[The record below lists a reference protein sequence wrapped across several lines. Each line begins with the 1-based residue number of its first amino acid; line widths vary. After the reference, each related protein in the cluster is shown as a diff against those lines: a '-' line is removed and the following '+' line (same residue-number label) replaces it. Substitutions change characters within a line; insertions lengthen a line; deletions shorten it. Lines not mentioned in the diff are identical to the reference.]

1 MELDFFAHSEIL
13 APFFFLIG
21 MQLRNETTHIK
32 EILLPS
38 FAALGGMILPA
49 VIFVLVSQD
58 PDIKT
63 GWPLVMPTDIA
74 LVILVLLAL
83 GNKASKEIKTF
94 LLALAVADD
103 LLSIVVIGFKYS
115 GVLKISEVLASI
127 GAVLLGA
134 LIGRV
139 PFEKAFVRAVNF
151 LILPIYVF
159 ANVYPTIKEGFE
171 FESSLGNSIILARVI
186 GKILGITALALLGQR
201 LFKTKL
207 KISKRELIAGSALA
221 GMGLAVSIMIANLS
235 FNQELLLNQAKSGL
249 LLAAV
254 LSAVVGSFILIFGKD
269 SKRFKA
275 GRS

>member
-1 MELDFFAHSEIL
+1 
-13 APFFFLIG
+13 
-21 MQLRNETTHIK
+21 
-32 EILLPS
+32 LLPS

-49 VIFVLVSQD
+49 LIFVLVSQD

-83 GNKASKEIKTF
+83 GNKASKELKTF

-127 GAVLLGA
+127 GAVLLGV

-139 PFEKAFVRAVNF
+139 PFEKAFVQVVNF

-235 FNQELLLNQAKSGL
+235 FAQDFLLNQAKSGL

-254 LSAVVGSFILIFGKD
+254 LSALIGSFILIFGKNP
-269 SKRFKA
+269 KQA
-275 GRS
+275 GAK

>member
-74 LVILVLLAL
+74 LVILLLLAL

-235 FNQELLLNQAKSGL
+235 FNQELLLNQSKSGL

-254 LSAVVGSFILIFGKD
+254 LSALIGSFILIFGKD
-269 SKRFKA
+269 SKQA
-275 GRS
+275 GAK

>member
-1 MELDFFAHSEIL
+1 MELDFFSHSEIL

-49 VIFVLVSQD
+49 LIFVLVSQD

-83 GNKASKEIKTF
+83 GKKASKELKTF

-151 LILPIYVF
+151 FILPIYVF
-159 ANVYPTIKEGFE
+159 ANVYPTIMEGFE

-186 GKILGITALALLGQR
+186 GKILGITLLALIGQQI
-201 LFKTKL
+201 FKTKL
-207 KISKRELIAGSALA
+207 KISNRELIAGSALA

-235 FNQELLLNQAKSGL
+235 FTKDFLLNQAKSGL

-254 LSAVVGSFILIFGKD
+254 LSALIGSFILIFGKD
-269 SKRFKA
+269 SRQA
-275 GRS
+275 GA

>member
-49 VIFVLVSQD
+49 LIFVLVSQD

-83 GNKASKEIKTF
+83 GNKASKELKTF

-159 ANVYPTIKEGFE
+159 ANVYPTIKVGFE

-235 FNQELLLNQAKSGL
+235 FTQDFLLNQAKSGL

-254 LSAVVGSFILIFGKD
+254 LSALIGSFILIFGKD
-269 SKRFKA
+269 PKQA
-275 GRS
+275 GAK

>member
-21 MQLRNETTHIK
+21 MQLRNETSHIK

-38 FAALGGMILPA
+38 FAALGGMIFPA
-49 VIFVLVSQD
+49 LIFVLVSQD
-58 PDIKT
+58 PEVKN

-83 GNKASKEIKTF
+83 GNKASKELKTF

-115 GVLKISEVLASI
+115 GVLKVSEVLASI

-134 LIGRV
+134 LVARV
-139 PFEKAFVRAVNF
+139 PFEKVFIRVVNF
-151 LILPIYVF
+151 LILPTYVI
-159 ANVYPTIKEGFE
+159 ANVYPTIRQGFE
-171 FESSLGNSIILARVI
+171 IESSLGNSIILARVI
-186 GKILGITALALLGQR
+186 GKIIGITALALIGQH

-207 KISKRELIAGSALA
+207 KINKRELIAGSALA

-254 LSAVVGSFILIFGKD
+254 LSAVAGSFILIFGKN
-269 SKRFKA
+269 SNQA
-275 GRS
+275 GAK

>member
-38 FAALGGMILPA
+38 FAAIGGMIFPA
-49 VIFVLVSQD
+49 LIFVLVSQD
-58 PDIKT
+58 PEVKN

-83 GNKASKEIKTF
+83 GNKASKELKTF

-115 GVLKISEVLASI
+115 GVLKVSEVLASI

-134 LIGRV
+134 LVGRV
-139 PFEKAFVRAVNF
+139 PFEKVFIRVVNF
-151 LILPIYVF
+151 LILPTYVF
-159 ANVYPTIKEGFE
+159 ANVYPTIRQGFE
-171 FESSLGNSIILARVI
+171 IESSLGNSIILARVI
-186 GKILGITALALLGQR
+186 GKIIGITALTLIGQY

-207 KISKRELIAGSALA
+207 KITKRELIAGSALA

-254 LSAVVGSFILIFGKD
+254 LSALIGSFILIFGKD
-269 SKRFKA
+269 SKLA
-275 GRS
+275 GAK

>member
-49 VIFVLVSQD
+49 LIFVLVSQD
-58 PDIKT
+58 PVIKT

-83 GNKASKEIKTF
+83 GNKASKELKTF

-139 PFEKAFVRAVNF
+139 PFEKAFVQVVNF

-207 KISKRELIAGSALA
+207 RISKRELIAGSALA

-235 FNQELLLNQAKSGL
+235 FTQDFLLNQAKSGL

-254 LSAVVGSFILIFGKD
+254 LSALIGSSILIYGKD
-269 SKRFKA
+269 SKQTGAK
-275 GRS
+275 

>member
-21 MQLRNETTHIK
+21 TQLRNETKHIK

-49 VIFVLVSQD
+49 LIFVLVSQD

-83 GNKASKEIKTF
+83 GNKASKELKTF

-127 GAVLLGA
+127 GAVLLGV

-139 PFEKAFVRAVNF
+139 PFEKAFVKVVNF

-235 FNQELLLNQAKSGL
+235 FTQDFLLNQAKSGL

-254 LSAVVGSFILIFGKD
+254 LSALIGSFILIFGKD
-269 SKRFKA
+269 PKQA
-275 GRS
+275 GAK

>member
-21 MQLRNETTHIK
+21 MQLRKETTHIK

-49 VIFVLVSQD
+49 LIFVLVSQD

-63 GWPLVMPTDIA
+63 GWPVVMPTDIA

-83 GNKASKEIKTF
+83 GNKASKELKTF
-94 LLALAVADD
+94 LLAVAVADD

-186 GKILGITALALLGQR
+186 GKILGITALTLLGQH

-235 FNQELLLNQAKSGL
+235 FTQDFLLNQAKSGL

-254 LSAVVGSFILIFGKD
+254 LSALIGSFILMFGKD
-269 SKRFKA
+269 PKQA
-275 GRS
+275 GAN

>member
-49 VIFVLVSQD
+49 LIFVLVSQD
-58 PDIKT
+58 PVIKT

-83 GNKASKEIKTF
+83 GNKASKELKTF

-235 FNQELLLNQAKSGL
+235 FTQDFLLNQAKSGL

-254 LSAVVGSFILIFGKD
+254 LSALIGSFILMFGKD
-269 SKRFKA
+269 PKQA
-275 GRS
+275 GAK

>member
-1 MELDFFAHSEIL
+1 MELDFFAHSQIL

-49 VIFVLVSQD
+49 LIFIAVSQD
-58 PDIKT
+58 PELKN

-83 GNKASKEIKTF
+83 GNKASNELKTF

-103 LLSIVVIGFKYS
+103 LLSILVIGFKYS

-134 LIGRV
+134 LIGRA

-151 LILPIYVF
+151 FILPIYVF

-186 GKILGITALALLGQR
+186 GKILGITALALIGQQ

-207 KISKRELIAGSALA
+207 KISNRELIAGSALA

-235 FNQELLLNQAKSGL
+235 FTQDLLLNQAKSGL

-254 LSAVVGSFILIFGKD
+254 LSAVIGTLLLIFGKV
-269 SKRFKA
+269 SKQEGAK
-275 GRS
+275 

>member
-49 VIFVLVSQD
+49 LIFVLVSQD

-83 GNKASKEIKTF
+83 GNKASKELKTF

-151 LILPIYVF
+151 FILPIYVF

-186 GKILGITALALLGQR
+186 GKILGIAALALIGQQI
-201 LFKTKL
+201 FKTKL
-207 KISKRELIAGSALA
+207 KISNRELIAGSALA

-235 FNQELLLNQAKSGL
+235 FTQDLLLNQAKSGL

-254 LSAVVGSFILIFGKD
+254 LSAVIGTLILIFGKD
-269 SKRFKA
+269 SKQA
-275 GRS
+275 GA

>member
-38 FAALGGMILPA
+38 FAALGGMIFPA
-49 VIFVLVSQD
+49 LIFILVSQD
-58 PDIKT
+58 PEVKN

-83 GNKASKEIKTF
+83 GNKASKELKTF

-115 GVLKISEVLASI
+115 GVLKVSEVLASI

-134 LIGRV
+134 LVGRV
-139 PFEKAFVRAVNF
+139 PFEKVFIRVVNF
-151 LILPIYVF
+151 LILPTYVI
-159 ANVYPTIKEGFE
+159 ANVYPTIRQGFE
-171 FESSLGNSIILARVI
+171 IESSLGNSIILARVI
-186 GKILGITALALLGQR
+186 GKIIGITALALIGQY

-207 KISKRELIAGSALA
+207 KINKRELIAGSALA

-254 LSAVVGSFILIFGKD
+254 LSAVVGSFILIFGKN
-269 SKRFKA
+269 SKQA
-275 GRS
+275 GAK

>member
-49 VIFVLVSQD
+49 LIFVLVSQD
-58 PDIKT
+58 PVIKT

-83 GNKASKEIKTF
+83 GNKASKELKTF

-171 FESSLGNSIILARVI
+171 FESNLGNSIILARVI
-186 GKILGITALALLGQR
+186 GKILGITALALLGQH

-207 KISKRELIAGSALA
+207 RISKRELIAGSALA

-235 FNQELLLNQAKSGL
+235 FTQDFLLNQAKSGL

-254 LSAVVGSFILIFGKD
+254 LSALIGSFILMFGKD
-269 SKRFKA
+269 PKQA
-275 GRS
+275 GAK

>member
-21 MQLRNETTHIK
+21 MQLRNETSHIK

-38 FAALGGMILPA
+38 FAALGGMIFPA
-49 VIFVLVSQD
+49 LIFVLVSQD
-58 PDIKT
+58 PEVRN

-83 GNKASKEIKTF
+83 GNKASKELKTF

-115 GVLKISEVLASI
+115 GVLKVSEVLASI

-134 LIGRV
+134 LVGRV
-139 PFEKAFVRAVNF
+139 PFEKVFIRVVNF

-159 ANVYPTIKEGFE
+159 ANVYPTIRQGFE
-171 FESSLGNSIILARVI
+171 IESSLGNSIILARVI
-186 GKILGITALALLGQR
+186 GKIIGITALALIGQY

-207 KISKRELIAGSALA
+207 KINVRELIAGSALA

-235 FNQELLLNQAKSGL
+235 FNQGLLLNQAKSGL

-254 LSAVVGSFILIFGKD
+254 LSAVVGSFILIFGKN
-269 SKRFKA
+269 SNQA
-275 GRS
+275 GAK

>member
-49 VIFVLVSQD
+49 LIFVLVSQD

-83 GNKASKEIKTF
+83 GNNASKELKTF

-127 GAVLLGA
+127 GAVLLGV

-139 PFEKAFVRAVNF
+139 PFEKAFVQVVNF

-235 FNQELLLNQAKSGL
+235 FAQDFLLNQAKSGL

-254 LSAVVGSFILIFGKD
+254 LSALIGSFILIFGKNP
-269 SKRFKA
+269 KQA
-275 GRS
+275 GAK

>member
-1 MELDFFAHSEIL
+1 MELDFFAHSQIL

-38 FAALGGMILPA
+38 FAALGGMIFPA
-49 VIFVLVSQD
+49 LIFIVVSQNSE
-58 PDIKT
+58 IEN

-83 GNKASKEIKTF
+83 GNKASGELKTF

-103 LLSIVVIGFKYS
+103 LLSILVIGFKYS

-134 LIGRV
+134 LIGRA

-151 LILPIYVF
+151 FILPIYVF
-159 ANVYPTIKEGFE
+159 ANVYPTIREGFE

-186 GKILGITALALLGQR
+186 GKILGITALALIGQQI
-201 LFKTKL
+201 FKTKL
-207 KISKRELIAGSALA
+207 KISNRELIAGSALA

-235 FNQELLLNQAKSGL
+235 FTQDLLLNQAKSGL

-254 LSAVVGSFILIFGKD
+254 LSALIGSFILIFGKD
-269 SKRFKA
+269 SKQA
-275 GRS
+275 GA